1 MKNNGG
7 MPEPFQMKA
16 KSETMAALK
25 KQIQANQEGLQEL
38 SEKSP
43 ETVKKMGY
51 TKDVDGKMIMD
62 KDYAARMGGY
72 GNKPIKMQGV
82 PNLGKNA

>member
-1 MKNNGG
+1 MGNNGG
-7 MPEPFQMKA
+7 MPGPFRMEA

-25 KQIQANQEGLQEL
+25 KQIQANQEGLQKL
-38 SEKSP
+38 AAKSP

-62 KDYAARMGGY
+62 KEYAATMGGY
-72 GNKPIKMQGV
+72 GKGPIKMQGV